1 MAYSLIGK
9 DFTPSDVRAKVTGG
23 ARYAEDFRVQGM
35 VYARLLTSPA
45 PHARIR
51 NLDLSRALEMPGVV
65 GVMTAD
71 DVPPASF
78 PQPPLLTNEPL
89 FVGDPI
95 LAVAAVDERS
105 AEDAIEQI
113 SFDIERL
120 PFVTDPLTSLRP
132 GGPNARGNG
141 NVGNYAMR
149 DEMLDLH
156 WTEEQFRELEQGRL
170 PQGEAAREWAY
181 GDVEDGFAR
190 ADYVLDQSFV
200 NASHSH
206 HSMEPRSALS
216 YWENGKCFVYGSCQ
230 SGTFPLPMLSGLIGV
245 SPEDIV
251 FIAEFCGG
259 GFGSKGAAYPAMA
272 IPAHF
277 SRRINRPVMLRISR
291 EEEYF
296 IGSARHGFQG
306 RVKMGFRSDGRL
318 LAADLYLVQ
327 DNGSYGGFSD
337 WLAAADSFSLI
348 YQPEAMRFRG
358 VPLITNTPPKGPQ
371 RGPGQNQIH
380 AAVEPMFDRAAREL
394 GLDPLAIRQINAPE
408 SDSSYGSDRGGMTSA
423 YISEALAMGAERFDW
438 AGRRARSGRRNGS
451 KVIGVGVGQAYHS
464 AGSSGFDGLVRIT
477 PDGKLHI
484 HTGVGNLGTYS
495 YSSTSRVAAEVLRH
509 RWENTVIERGDTR
522 RHLPWNNGQFGS
534 NTSFTM
540 TRTNYVAAVDA
551 VRKLLEIAAIELGG
565 ATEDYDIGDERVF
578 LREDPSRFI
587 TYADAAA
594 RAIELG
600 GRYSGELAPED
611 INPITGRSVAALAG
625 TGLIGVARD
634 NLDRDG
640 TPPAL
645 AVGFIEIELDTE
657 TGKYE
662 ILDYLGVADCGTVL
676 HPRGLEI
683 QTKSAAVMGF
693 GMAGFER
700 HAYDP
705 QNGLPAATSL
715 WQAKIPT
722 ILDVP
727 TPMDH
732 DAVGMADPEN
742 PVGARGIGEPI
753 QGCASAALL
762 CAIADAL
769 GGHQFNRVPVTA
781 DMILHAAAGLEPSHG
796 PLQTNT
802 T

>member
-9 DFTPSDVRAKVTGG
+9 DFTPPDVRAKVTGG
-23 ARYAEDFRVQGM
+23 AKYAEDFTVDGM

-51 NLDLSRALEMPGVV
+51 NLDVSRALELPGVV

-71 DVPPASF
+71 DVPQAPF
-78 PQPPLLTNEPL
+78 PRSPLLTNEPL

-95 LAVAAVDERS
+95 LAVAAVDERT
-105 AEDAIEQI
+105 AEDAIGRI
-113 SFDIERL
+113 DFDIEPL
-120 PFVTDPLTSLRP
+120 PFVTDPLDSLRP
-132 GGPNARGNG
+132 GGPSARDGG
-141 NVGNYAMR
+141 NVGNFAMR
-149 DEMLDLH
+149 EERLDLR
-156 WTEEQFRELEQGRL
+156 WNEETFRELDQGRL
-170 PQGEAAREWAY
+170 PQGEPAREWAY
-181 GDVEDGFAR
+181 GDIKAGLAA
-190 ADYVLDQSFV
+190 ADHIVDESFV

-216 YWENGKCFVYGSCQ
+216 YWENGKCFVYASCQ
-230 SGTFPLPMLSGLIGV
+230 SGTFPLPMLAGLIGIG
-245 SPEDIV
+245 PEDIV

-272 IPAHF
+272 LPAHF
-277 SRRINRPVMLRISR
+277 SRKLNRPVMLRISR

-296 IGSARHGFQG
+296 LGSARHGFQG
-306 RVKMGFRSDGRL
+306 RVKMGFRNDGRL
-318 LAADLYLVQ
+318 LAADLYVIQ
-327 DNGSYGGFSD
+327 DNGAYGGFVD

-348 YQPEAMRFRG
+348 YQPGAMRFRG
-358 VPLITNTPPKGPQ
+358 VPVLTNTVGKGAQ

-380 AAVEPMFDRAAREL
+380 AVVEPMFDRAAREL
-394 GLDPLAIRQINAPE
+394 GLDPLAIRQINAPGG
-408 SDSSYGSDRGGMTSA
+408 DSRYGPNRGAMTSA
-423 YISEALAMGAERFDW
+423 FIGEALALGAERFDW
-438 AGRRARSGRRNGS
+438 AARRARSGRRDGG

-495 YSSTSRVAAEVLRH
+495 HSSTSRVAAEVLKH
-509 RWENTVIERGDTR
+509 SWENTIIQRGDTR
-522 RHLPWNNGQFGS
+522 KHLPWNNGQFGS

-551 VRKLLEIAAIELGG
+551 VEKLLEIAAIELGG
-565 ATEDYDIGDERVF
+565 ATEDYDIGGERVF

-587 TYADAAA
+587 TYADAAV

-600 GRYSGELAPED
+600 GRYSGRIAPED
-611 INPITGRSVAALAG
+611 INPITSRSVAALAG

-634 NLDRDG
+634 NLEREG
-640 TPPAL
+640 TPPGL

-722 ILDVP
+722 YLDVP
-727 TPMDH
+727 SPMEH
-732 DAVGMADPEN
+732 DAVGKADPQN

-769 GGHQFNRVPVTA
+769 GGHPFNRVPVTA
-781 DMILHAAAGLEPSHG
+781 DMILNAAAGLAPPNA
-796 PLQTNT
+796 PLRANT